1 MPRDRGDLVPH
12 YKIEFA
18 YSEQAWQAL
27 LKQPEDRTA
36 AAEAFLKTAG
46 GKLVALYYHSGEFDG
61 TLIFESP
68 DDSTANATAMAVLAS
83 GGIRTSRTT
92 RLFTAKEAVESF
104 SKAGKFTYRGPGQ
117 K

>member
-1 MPRDRGDLVPH
+1 MPH
-12 YKIEFA
+12 YRIEFA

-27 LKQPEDRTA
+27 LKTPEDRTA
-36 AAEAFLKTAG
+36 AAESFLKSTG

-68 DDSTANATAMAVLAS
+68 DDTTANATVLAVLAS
-83 GGIRTSRTT
+83 GGVRSSRTT
-92 RLFTAKEAVESF
+92 RLYTAKEAVEAF
-104 SKAGKFTYRGPGQ
+104 RKAGTFVYRAPGQ